1 MPKCNHCETVL
12 VTSAMRRSPKG
23 GFICRDKAGCRHD
36 KKSRKAGGEPGP
48 TVTVAPTEVLRGKT
62 SGRP

>member
-36 KKSRKAGGEPGP
+36 KKRKDER
-48 TVTVAPTEVLRGKT
+48 APLETPARAIRIT
-62 SGRP
+62 N